1 MVISKR
7 TLTKLRP
14 LLLAAVVTLCVP
26 LNTSSQTEQLTI
38 TGVLVD
44 NSGSLRSQFDRVL
57 ELGNGV
63 IEHTHKQGPVSIF
76 SFKSPG
82 KPESAPPLIVAHTIW
97 NQDKTVLTQYLNHL
111 TIEPGQTNLFDAI
124 HSMVKHINA
133 KADSE
138 AKPDVRR
145 ILVLITDGDDRK
157 SKIKEKELLA
167 ELKQKQIRVYAIGLV
182 QELENEPRFIRGDP
196 KGKAIKFL
204 SKIAKET
211 SGRALFP
218 KNNSAAA
225 GTLLLELFAP

>member
-7 TLTKLRP
+7 TLRKFMP
-14 LLLAAVVTLCVP
+14 LLLLVTLCVP
-26 LNTSSQTEQLTI
+26 LNTSSQTEQLAI
-38 TGVLVD
+38 TAVLVD

-63 IEHTHKQGPVSIF
+63 IERTHKQGPVSIF

-82 KPESAPPLIVAHTIW
+82 KPESSPPLIVAHTIW

-124 HSMVKHINA
+124 HSMVKHINT

-145 ILVLITDGDDRK
+145 ILVLITDGEDRK
-157 SKIKEKELLA
+157 SKIKEKELIT
-167 ELKQKQIRVYAIGLV
+167 ELQQNRIRVYAVGLV
-182 QELENEPRFIRGDP
+182 QELENEPGFIRGNP
-196 KGKAIKFL
+196 KSKAIKFL

-211 SGRALFP
+211 GGRALFP

-225 GTLLLELFAP
+225 ETLLLELFAP

>member
-1 MVISKR
+1 MAIFKR
-7 TLTKLRP
+7 TLAKFIQ
-14 LLLAAVVTLCVP
+14 LLLAALVVLCFP
-26 LNTSSQTEQLTI
+26 QDASSQTDQLTI

-63 IEHTHKQGPVSIF
+63 IEHAHKQGQISIF

-82 KPESAPPLIVAHTIW
+82 KPETAPPLIVAHTIW
-97 NQDKTVLTQYLNHL
+97 NQDRTVLTQYLNHL
-111 TIEPGQTNLFDAI
+111 TIEPGQTSLFDAI

-145 ILVLITDGDDRK
+145 ILVLITDGEDRK
-157 SKIKEKELLA
+157 SKIKEKELIT
-167 ELKQKQIRVYAIGLV
+167 ELQQNRIRVYAVGLV
-182 QELENEPRFIRGDP
+182 QELENESGFIGGNS
-196 KGKAIKFL
+196 KSKAVKFL

-211 SGRALFP
+211 GGRALFP

>member
-1 MVISKR
+1 MVISKH
-7 TLTKLRP
+7 TLMKFTP
-14 LLLAAVVTLCVP
+14 FLLAALVTISIP
-26 LNTSSQTEQLTI
+26 LHASSQTEPLTI

-63 IEHTHKQGPVSIF
+63 IEHAHKQGQISIF

-82 KPESAPPLIVAHTIW
+82 KPETAPPLIVAHTIW

-145 ILVLITDGDDRK
+145 ILVLITDGEDRK
-157 SKIKEKELLA
+157 SKIKEKELIA
-167 ELKQKQIRVYAIGLV
+167 ELQLNRIRVYAVGLV

-211 SGRALFP
+211 GGRALFP
-218 KNNSAAA
+218 KNNSGAVE
-225 GTLLLELFAP
+225 TLLLELFAP